1 MIATIL
7 SIFSLAVGKAE
18 ILSPPKFKVQVSS
31 VDPKWIEMLAEGE
44 ASLEQYSLTD
54 DQKIDLKA
62 SLRRFLLP

>member
-18 ILSPPKFKVQVSS
+18 ILSPPRVQVSS
-31 VDPKWIEMLAEGE
+31 VDPKWIDMLIEGE
-44 ASLEQYSLTD
+44 ALLEQYSLTD